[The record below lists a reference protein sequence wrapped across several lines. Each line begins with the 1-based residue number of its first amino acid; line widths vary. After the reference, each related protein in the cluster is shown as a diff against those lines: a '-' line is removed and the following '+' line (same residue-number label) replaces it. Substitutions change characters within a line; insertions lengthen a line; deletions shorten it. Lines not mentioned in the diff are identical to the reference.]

1 MNQKQ
6 VKIIGLSVNKNF
18 GGLKATEL
26 KFDKD
31 NRLTLIK
38 GEVGSGKTTMS
49 KALKLT
55 TQGSSTLTDKRL
67 YGDVDLCTQLSDGD
81 NCIFVGCRTSKEG
94 GLDYFLYSV
103 DENGKKIK
111 DVVVDGQRLTPA
123 GYLQSLQT
131 ALTWRLDELTSESPS
146 VQRNILLEL
155 YRKELEEVGVVFDKS
170 HPKFTDGIIH
180 QIEVAKNNRSLMDM
194 KRKEVGGIADDLNKK
209 GINYSLRK
217 KLKPEE
223 DYLKKVSKIE
233 AKITLLKTN
242 VEETKKNKLNEI
254 KLDATSTL
262 SKIKDINND
271 NVKTNSSLKNLTK
284 KTEQVYEIIDELIKE
299 PNRNKLVK
307 ETIQKNLP
315 KNTEPLP
322 EVAFDDKGKIIS
334 KAKEFKSQDRLFQL
348 VTKHK
353 ELQKKY
359 KKLKK
364 SEEDVDSSELDE
376 KLTLAKKELDDVRK
390 FNKEAESVNALHDWQ
405 DANDEVIKI
414 KKDYYMK
421 LTEINTGVKGLHIC
435 IDENSEDDNNIYLM
449 YNGSYDKNYFNNP
462 NKELRK
468 LSSYSGTQK
477 PMICL
482 LIQNY
487 LLSKKQKAL
496 RYLWID
502 DVPIDNKTRGLLD
515 KMANELDLWLF
526 VNWTGDFK
534 ASKLKDGEILIE
546 NGEILMK

>member
-1 MNQKQ
+1 M
-6 VKIIGLSVNKNF
+6 
-18 GGLKATEL
+18 
-26 KFDKD
+26 
-31 NRLTLIK
+31 
-38 GEVGSGKTTMS
+38 
-49 KALKLT
+49 
-55 TQGSSTLTDKRL
+55 
-67 YGDVDLCTQLSDGD
+67 
-81 NCIFVGCRTSKEG
+81 
-94 GLDYFLYSV
+94 
-103 DENGKKIK
+103 
-111 DVVVDGQRLTPA
+111 
-123 GYLQSLQT
+123 
-131 ALTWRLDELTSESPS
+131 
-146 VQRNILLEL
+146 
-155 YRKELEEVGVVFDKS
+155 
-170 HPKFTDGIIH
+170 
-180 QIEVAKNNRSLMDM
+180 
-194 KRKEVGGIADDLNKK
+194 
-209 GINYSLRK
+209 
-217 KLKPEE
+217 
-223 DYLKKVSKIE
+223 
-233 AKITLLKTN
+233 
-242 VEETKKNKLNEI
+242 
-254 KLDATSTL
+254 
-262 SKIKDINND
+262 
-271 NVKTNSSLKNLTK
+271 
-284 KTEQVYEIIDELIKE
+284 
-299 PNRNKLVK
+299 
-307 ETIQKNLP
+307 
-315 KNTEPLP
+315 
-322 EVAFDDKGKIIS
+322 
-334 KAKEFKSQDRLFQL
+334 FQL